1 MHLDL
6 DEVDV
11 ALCTVLELIEGYGV
25 ARGHA
30 AAVIQERV
38 AIACDILDA
47 EEREMEVFH

>member
-25 ARGHA
+25 ARNHA

-38 AIACDILDA
+38 SIACDILDA
-47 EEREMEVFH
+47 EDVEFEPIH